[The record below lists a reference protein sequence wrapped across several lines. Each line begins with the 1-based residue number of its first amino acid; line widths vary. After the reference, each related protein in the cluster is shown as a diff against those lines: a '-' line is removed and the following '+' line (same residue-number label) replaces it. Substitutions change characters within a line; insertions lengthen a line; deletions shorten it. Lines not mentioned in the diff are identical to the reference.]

1 MPIRH
6 YLSNDPVNTSEADA
20 VQLLLESFPG
30 TGDWLVL
37 SNVGLPDRGHAWPG
51 DIDIVLIG
59 SDTVHCLEVK
69 PWETNFLANPD
80 NRSMI
85 EDARRRTKAKS
96 GYLHELITCQF
107 PHLKHRATILVSNTG
122 ITPHRSARHFDG
134 SLGASDII
142 GIHQCARLFDADARP
157 ALTRGELDAIA
168 RLVDAGFDPSCCLIS
183 GPPASTTGPTRV
195 VRHLR
200 GRPVTPYLPPALV
213 VTSPSPPHLI
223 YMRFASATASSSVQP
238 VTQVVSRPKRKR
250 KAGTDDTSR
259 KLGPRGAPIVGY
271 VPRTTGPH
279 VESTPPDGDLPLAP
293 NPVSRGKPP
302 RRPTRAKTLRTT
314 ARRRPDLV
322 PYGRP

>member
-6 YLSNDPVNTSEADA
+6 YLSNDPVNTSEHVV
-20 VQLLLESFPG
+20 VQHLLASAHG
-30 TGDWLVL
+30 TGDRLVL

-96 GYLHELITCQF
+96 GYLHELITRQF

-122 ITPHRSARHFDG
+122 ITPPRSVRHFDG
-134 SLGASDII
+134 PPGASDII
-142 GIHQCARLFDADARP
+142 GIHRCARLFDADARP
-157 ALTRGELDAIA
+157 ALTPGELDAIA
-168 RLVDAGFDPSCCLIS
+168 RLVDAGFDPSRCLIS
-183 GPPASTTGPTRV
+183 GPPESTTGPTRV

-213 VTSPSPPHLI
+213 VP
-223 YMRFASATASSSVQP
+223 SATASSAVQP

-259 KLGPRGAPIVGY
+259 KLEPRGAPIVGPHHPTPS
-271 VPRTTGPH
+271 PRYLYARSSQSRAHLAHT
-279 VESTPPDGDLPLAP
+279 SKAPLRMENHP
-293 NPVSRGKPP
+293 
-302 RRPTRAKTLRTT
+302 
-314 ARRRPDLV
+314 
-322 PYGRP
+322 